1 MYLMLL
7 RINVYNHKYGNIDSE
22 TANYNSKKVHTINT
36 CTNYIIVCLSECESM
51 HVSYCAMM
59 MLFAIITR
67 KT

>member
-22 TANYNSKKVHTINT
+22 TANYNSKNVRTINT
-36 CTNYIIVCLSECESM
+36 CTNYIIVCLSECEYACFILCYD
-51 HVSYCAMM
+51 VICYYYK
-59 MLFAIITR
+59 